1 MFGQGNVYGE
11 TNLQS
16 NHESAKYWDV
26 DEKKHIHKVK
36 GANQDHMSALFGGDS
51 SQEQQSPRQSTH
63 HVHNDAY
70 LRESVSGLTYGR
82 RKWCQVDSEHR
93 REQSVLQK
101 SAMNSLGGHLQTFS
115 SNGASSGLNH
125 THEGARALTP
135 RNRNASYVGRN
146 SMGRR
151 WRTND
156 ITSTVSPRVGQNIN
170 DEILHR
176 GLTERVVKK
185 QHDPTSFLDAAQS
198 ARNGRKAIQEVMNY
212 SRKDIIDY
220 NDQTR
225 MDSTQRMLQRF
236 EQRAPPGE
244 GINRVLNSDRAR
256 ESLENHSPRQ
266 DMVYLQRSNNLKK
279 PRAIASSGEG
289 NWNIAPKIGT
299 TMQRQDK
306 IGVKSRNITDKPYLN
321 QNVPM
326 NSLQRKLEERGAPP
340 IQEITGKVSKRR
352 FDMTDLSR
360 AQKRSIDK
368 GIAGAGQKVST
379 LCGPQQ
385 SLRDVMLE
393 GNGNPIT
400 GAMPKH
406 YAKFTFRD
414 VELASKAGAAKQDM
428 ADRHARDLGHQFT
441 LHHH

>member
-11 TNLQS
+11 TNLQA
-16 NHESAKYWDV
+16 NHESVQHWDV
-26 DEKKHIHKVK
+26 HQKAHVHKVK
-36 GANQDHMSALFGGDS
+36 GANQDHMDSLFGGGDGN
-51 SQEQQSPRQSTH
+51 SQQQQSSPH
-63 HVHNDAY
+63 HVHKDAY
-70 LRESVSGLTYGR
+70 LRESVGGLNFGR
-82 RKWCQVDSEHR
+82 RKWCQVDSEHK

-101 SAMNSLGGHLQTFS
+101 SAMNSLGGHLKTFS

-125 THEGARALTP
+125 SHKGARSITP
-135 RNRNASYVGRN
+135 PTKNASYVGRN

-151 WRTND
+151 WRTNNV
-156 ITSTVSPRVGQNIN
+156 TNAVSPRVGQNIN

-176 GLTERVVKK
+176 GLTERVVQK
-185 QHDPTSFLDAAQS
+185 QYDATSFLDAAQN
-198 ARNGRKAIQEVMNY
+198 AAKGRKAIQDVMNY

-220 NDQTR
+220 NDQTT
-225 MDSTQRMLQRF
+225 MDSTQRMLNRYDN
-236 EQRAPPGE
+236 RAPQGE

-256 ESLENHSPRQ
+256 QSLENHSPRQ
-266 DMVYLQRSNNLKK
+266 NMEYLQRTSGLKK
-279 PRAIASSGEG
+279 PRAMAASGQG
-289 NWNIAPKIGT
+289 KWNIAPKIGT

-306 IGVKSRNITDKPYLN
+306 IGVMSSRITDKPYLN
-321 QNVPM
+321 EGVAM
-326 NSLQRKLEERGAPP
+326 NSMQRKLEERGAPP
-340 IQEITGKVSKRR
+340 INEITGKVSGRR
-352 FDMTDLSR
+352 FDMTDLSK
-360 AQKRSIDK
+360 AQIQSLHK
-368 GIAGAGQKVST
+368 GMAGDGQKVST

-406 YAKFTFRD
+406 YTKYSFRD

-428 ADRHARDLGHQFT
+428 ADRHARDLGHQFS